1 MKTTPALNAFF
12 RPALIA
18 VALAVALPAAQA
30 AKTKLEKNHTF
41 CTCSIP
47 NFRNASEWNKPIK
60 RISKLVLPKSPYG
73 ETTHYLC
80 EDCIKK
86 IYGGIKDE

>member
-1 MKTTPALNAFF
+1 MLYP
-12 RPALIA
+12 
-18 VALAVALPAAQA
+18 
-30 AKTKLEKNHTF
+30 KTKLEKNHTF

-80 EDCIKK
+80 EDCIKE

>member
-1 MKTTPALNAFF
+1 MIGKREMQKIT
-12 RPALIA
+12 I
-18 VALAVALPAAQA
+18 
-30 AKTKLEKNHTF
+30 
-41 CTCSIP
+41 
-47 NFRNASEWNKPIK
+47 NKPIK